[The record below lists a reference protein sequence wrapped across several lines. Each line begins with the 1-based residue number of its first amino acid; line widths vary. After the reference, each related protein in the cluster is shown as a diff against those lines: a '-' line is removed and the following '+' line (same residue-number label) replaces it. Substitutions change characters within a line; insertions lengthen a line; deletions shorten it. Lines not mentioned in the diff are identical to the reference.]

1 MLDRVLRR
9 IWLLGVPLGIAAAAV
24 VLAVVRPWHD
34 AGAKE
39 PAEVRVDQAMLRP
52 GRIVLVVVNGSP
64 DPARI
69 AQVILNDAFVD
80 FRASRHAVQ
89 PGAAEQITVS
99 YPWVRGEAYDI
110 ELMTATGATID
121 YEIEEAEPA

>member
-24 VLAVVRPWHD
+24 VLAVARPWHD
-34 AGAKE
+34 ASKR
-39 PAEVRVDQAMLRP
+39 PAEASVEHATLRP
-52 GRIVLVVVNGSP
+52 GRIVLVLVNGSE
-64 DPARI
+64 DAATI

-80 FRASRHAVQ
+80 FRASQHTVR
-89 PGAAEQITVS
+89 PGDAERITIS

>member
-1 MLDRVLRR
+1 MLDRNLRR

-24 VLAVVRPWHD
+24 VLAVARPWHD
-34 AGAKE
+34 AASKR
-39 PAEVRVDQAMLRP
+39 PAEVTVEHATLRP
-52 GRIVLVVVNGSP
+52 GRIVLVLVNGSE
-64 DPARI
+64 DPKRI

-80 FRASRHAVQ
+80 FRASQHTVQ
-89 PGAAEQITVS
+89 PGDAERITIS